1 MINAIAAFGLGYLF
15 FKFVQENDVMPSVEP
30 EEDAPGEMTPPV
42 PYETG
47 KASAVLTSTYE
58 NGGYVLYKLEILQ
71 GQAYENP
78 ETGEVNDGTYYQTVG
93 YVVGDVGQTAFTTQ
107 NDSSGAF
114 TFDLNGVTQE
124 NVRLYTE
131 AGGIAYIDEKVTPT
145 DDPDAPQAQPEED
158 GDNESPSLPYQ
169 PQLPSFGDNT
179 AFPTFDGVF

>member
-30 EEDAPGEMTPPV
+30 EDDAPGEMTPPV

-58 NGGYVLYKLEILQ
+58 NGGFVLYKLEILQ

-78 ETGEVNDGTYYQTVG
+78 ETGEVNDETYYQTVG
-93 YVVGDVGQTAFTTQ
+93 YVVGDVGQTSFTTQ
-107 NDSSGAF
+107 NDSSGAY

-124 NVRLYTE
+124 NVRIYTE
-131 AGGIAYIDEKVTPT
+131 AGGKAYIDEKVTPG
-145 DDPDAPQAQPEED
+145 DDPDAPQAQPEETEPE
-158 GDNESPSLPYQ
+158 GTPLPPTPS
-169 PQLPSFGDNT
+169 LPSFGDGVGS
-179 AFPTFDGVF
+179 FPTFGGF